1 MFCPGR
7 YAARALFVGPAG
19 EGTLG
24 RLNRDVYIAIVLL
37 LLCGVFFAVS
47 FDIRNIDYGILMPAT
62 WPRII
67 PVALSILS
75 LIYLVQS
82 LRRGAPEDP
91 EPFSIAGVLQK
102 YRNPLWCY
110 GLFLLFLLTLDFL
123 GMLIGGVLFVFCLLT
138 AIGGASKRNLIIHAL
153 IAVIMVGAMWA
164 LFTYALGVIFPQGE
178 IITNL

>member
-1 MFCPGR
+1 VRPG
-7 YAARALFVGPAG
+7 LCLLGPAG
-19 EGTLG
+19 EVALG
-24 RLNRDVYIAIVLL
+24 RLNRDVYVAIVLL
-37 LLCGVFFAVS
+37 VLCGVFFTAS
-47 FDIRNIDYGILMPAT
+47 FDVRHIDYGILMPAA

-67 PVALSILS
+67 LGALSILS
-75 LIYLVQS
+75 VIYLVQS
-82 LRRGAPEDP
+82 LGRGAPVDP
-91 EPFSIAGVLQK
+91 EPFSIAGVLRK

-110 GLFLLFLLTLDFL
+110 GLFLLFLLTLEFL

-138 AIGGASKRNLIIHAL
+138 AIGGATKRNLVVHAL

>member
-1 MFCPGR
+1 MN
-7 YAARALFVGPAG
+7 
-19 EGTLG
+19 
-24 RLNRDVYIAIVLL
+24 RLSRDVYIAVFLL
-37 LLCGVFFAVS
+37 LLCGVFFIAS
-47 FDIRNIDYGILMPAT
+47 FDIRDIDYGILTPAA

-67 PVALSILS
+67 LVALTILS
-75 LIYLVQS
+75 LVYLVQS
-82 LRRGAPEDP
+82 VRRGRPEDT
-91 EPFSIAGVLQK
+91 EAFSVQGVLSK

-110 GLFLLFLLTLDFL
+110 GLFLLFLLTLDYL

-138 AIGGASKRNLIIHAL
+138 AIGGVSKRNLVVHAL

>member
-1 MFCPGR
+1 MRLPG
-7 YAARALFVGPAG
+7 
-19 EGTLG
+19 ETTLS

-37 LLCGVFFAVS
+37 LLCGAFFAAS
-47 FDIRNIDYGILMPAT
+47 FDVREIDYGILKPTA

-67 PVALSILS
+67 LVAMTILS

-82 LRRGAPEDP
+82 LRRGAPPDDA
-91 EPFSIAGVLQK
+91 EPFSMKGVLGK

-110 GLFLLFLLTLDFL
+110 FLFLLFLLTLDYL

-138 AIGGASKRNLIIHAL
+138 VIGGWSKRNLISHAL

-178 IITNL
+178 IFTTL

>member
-1 MFCPGR
+1 MI
-7 YAARALFVGPAG
+7 
-19 EGTLG
+19 
-24 RLNRDVYIAIVLL
+24 RLNRDVYIAIILL
-37 LLCGVFFAVS
+37 LLCGAFFAAS
-47 FDIRNIDYGILMPAT
+47 FEIRQIDYGILKPEA

-67 PVALSILS
+67 LVALTILS

-82 LRRGAPEDP
+82 LRRGVPPDDT
-91 EPFSIAGVLQK
+91 EPFSLKGLISK

-110 GLFLLFLLTLDFL
+110 GLFLLFLLTLDYL

-178 IITNL
+178 IFTTL

>member
-1 MFCPGR
+1 MSRP
-7 YAARALFVGPAG
+7 
-19 EGTLG
+19 
-24 RLNRDVYIAIVLL
+24 NRDVYIAIVLL
-37 LLCGVFFAVS
+37 LLCGVFFAAT
-47 FDIRNIDYGILMPAT
+47 FDIREIDYGILTPAA

-67 PVALSILS
+67 LVALSILS

-82 LRRGAPEDP
+82 LRREAPEEAA
-91 EPFSIAGVLQK
+91 EPFSLRGTIAK

-110 GLFLLFLLTLDFL
+110 GLFLLFLLTLDYL

-138 AIGGASKRNLIIHAL
+138 AIGGVSKRNLIVHAL
-153 IAVIMVGAMWA
+153 IAIIMIGAMWA

>member
-1 MFCPGR
+1 
-7 YAARALFVGPAG
+7 LS
-19 EGTLG
+19 

-37 LLCGVFFAVS
+37 LLCGAFFAAS
-47 FDIRNIDYGILMPAT
+47 FEIRNIDYGILMPAA

-67 PVALSILS
+67 LVALTILS

-82 LRRGAPEDP
+82 VRRGASPADAEAL
-91 EPFSIAGVLQK
+91 SLKGVLEK

-110 GLFLLFLLTLDFL
+110 FLFLLFLLTLDYL

-138 AIGGASKRNLIIHAL
+138 AIGGASKRNLIVHAL
-153 IAVIMVGAMWA
+153 IAIIMVGAMWA

-178 IITNL
+178 IFTTL

>member
-1 MFCPGR
+1 MS
-7 YAARALFVGPAG
+7 
-19 EGTLG
+19 

-37 LLCGVFFAVS
+37 LLCGVFFAS
-47 FDIRNIDYGILMPAT
+47 TFDIREIDYGILTPSA
-62 WPRII
+62 WPRIVL
-67 PVALSILS
+67 VALSILS

-82 LRRGAPEDP
+82 LRRGAPEEAA
-91 EPFSIAGVLQK
+91 EPFSLKGVIAK

-110 GLFLLFLLTLDFL
+110 GLFLLFLLTLDYL

-138 AIGGASKRNLIIHAL
+138 AIGEVSKRNVIVHAL
-153 IAVIMVGAMWA
+153 IAIVMVGAMWA

>member
-1 MFCPGR
+1 
-7 YAARALFVGPAG
+7 LS
-19 EGTLG
+19 
-24 RLNRDVYIAIVLL
+24 RLNRDVYIAIALL
-37 LLCGVFFAVS
+37 LLCGAFFAAS
-47 FDIRNIDYGILMPAT
+47 FDIREIDYGILTPAA

-67 PVALSILS
+67 LVALTILS

-82 LRRGAPEDP
+82 VRRGARPDDP
-91 EPFSIAGVLQK
+91 EAFSIKILLDR

-110 GLFLLFLLTLDFL
+110 GLFLLFLLTLDYL

-164 LFTYALGVIFPQGE
+164 LFSFALGVIFPQGE
-178 IITNL
+178 IFTTL